1 MRKPCRLFCR
11 THSLAWADREP
22 SHPYLQPVE
31 PLENRQPPIGR
42 CRFGLGMAG
51 QKITVQMLRR
61 YRQQIMRRPIFF
73 QPLRKQLQVASVSF
87 QRISRQTILKPY
99 GIAKFVGGYVAA
111 MNGVDAI
118 VFTAG
123 IGENVG
129 QLRKDVCNY
138 FGYLGVE
145 IDDKANDTFSEE
157 IVISTPNSKVKVAVI
172 PTNEELAICRDTV
185 ALVK

>member
-1 MRKPCRLFCR
+1 MRDIR
-11 THSLAWADREP
+11 AAIADGNEDAKNA
-22 SHPYLQPVE
+22 YDVL
-31 PLENRQPPIGR
+31 
-42 CRFGLGMAG
+42 C
-51 QKITVQMLRR
+51 
-61 YRQQIMRRPIFF
+61 
-73 QPLRKQLQVASVSF
+73 
-87 QRISRQTILKPY
+87 Y

-129 QLRKDVCNY
+129 ALRKDICNY

-157 IVISTPNSKVKVAVI
+157 IVIVYSGFQKLRLAVI